1 MLRSRVTKGLDVTR
15 LANAVSRPGID
26 PRIWVSYAVLQT
38 EPFVDERPGKQGV
51 FADVRLLPSGVMDTA
66 RVGAIYAGNGFGLYA
81 PLHKDDEVLVCA
93 PSGDPDEGL
102 VIVQR
107 LWSTSDPQPAQVAQT
122 PEDVMLVVEPDKN
135 LRLTVQGSGNVY
147 MTVDAGKIYLGSPE
161 NTEPVALGTQVQRYL
176 DRLQP
181 FFTGFNVWAPVPTD
195 GGAALKA
202 AVQTAY
208 SAAGTTLPTTVPNV
222 EAATTEVK

>member
-38 EPFVDERPGKQGV
+38 APVVDTREGKQGV
-51 FADVRLLPSGVMDTA
+51 FADVRLLPSGVLDTA

-81 PLHKDDEVLVCA
+81 PLHKNDEVLVCA
-93 PSGDPDEGL
+93 PSGNPDEGL
-102 VIVQR
+102 VITQR
-107 LWSTSDPQPAQVAQT
+107 LWSTSDPQPQQVADT
-122 PEDVMLVVEPDKN
+122 PEDVTLVVEPDKN
-135 LRLTVQGSGNVY
+135 LRLSVQGSGNVY
-147 MTVDAGKIYLGSPE
+147 LTVDSGKIFLGSPD

-176 DRLQP
+176 NRLQP
-181 FFTGFNVWAPVPTD
+181 FFTGFNAWAPVPMD

-202 AVQTAY
+202 TVTTAY
-208 SAAGTTLPTTVPNV
+208 SVAGTTLPTTVPNV
-222 EAATTEVK
+222 EASTTEVK